1 MNQRMDANGCGHIC
15 VAICLLLR
23 GTEVPVMLKGAGED
37 KPMVFIVSYPC
48 EEAQAG
54 KGENGKSPSL

>member
-1 MNQRMDANGCGHIC
+1 MNQQMDANGCGHIR

-23 GTEVPVMLKGAGED
+23 GTEVPTMLKGAED

-54 KGENGKSPSL
+54 KGENGKSLSL